1 MTGARQ
7 RYEEKTRVV
16 TFRVN
21 LEVYDELEEI
31 RSKGGLSYADLIKA
45 GAGIA
50 GQEITAKLA
59 QISGLE
65 SRLAELASAVKEKDE
80 ELKRFVDEERM
91 RRLQQ
96 LDTEMRA
103 FKLFDRRW
111 TVEQVKFKLGI
122 SHREAL
128 RCFQQWVEERNDG
141 RAVRREMLLQCLKE
155 HIKELK
161 NSKSWAHVLSST
173 QPGAVEDLDRQIE
186 HYQRLL
192 SALSRI
198 NKAEREFLLAE
209 YSARIMPG
217 GGKVR

>member
-65 SRLAELASAVKEKDE
+65 SRLAELSNAVKEKEE
-80 ELKRFVDEERM
+80 ELRRLVHEERVC
-91 RRLQQ
+91 RLQQ

-103 FKLFDRRW
+103 FKLFDCRW
-111 TVEQVKFKLGI
+111 TVEQIKFKLGI
-122 SHREAL
+122 SHREVIQY
-128 RCFQQWVEERNDG
+128 FQQWVEERNDG

-161 NSKSWAHVLSST
+161 SSKSWARILSST
-173 QPGAVEDLDRQIE
+173 PPGAAEDLDRQIG
-186 HYQRLL
+186 HYQNLL
-192 SALSRI
+192 SAPSRI
-198 NKAEREFLLAE
+198 NKAERGFLLAE
-209 YSARIMPG
+209 YSAKIMPRG
-217 GGKVR
+217 RKA